1 MKPAFRNI
9 LALLIGVI
17 IGVVINL
24 ALIQISA
31 LIIPPPA
38 DADFTT
44 EAGLKAGMHLMQP
57 KHFLFPWLAHALGT
71 FAGAYFAARIAVS
84 HRLFLAIIVGAIFLV
99 GGVQMVFMLPSPW
112 WFNMADLLLAYLP
125 MSWLGWRLA
134 TAHRLT

>member
-1 MKPAFRNI
+1 MKPVFRNI

-24 ALIQISA
+24 ALIQASS
-31 LIIPPPA
+31 LVIPPP
-38 DADFTT
+38 DGADFTT

-71 FAGAYFAARIAVS
+71 FTGAYVAARIAVS

-99 GGVQMVFMLPSPW
+99 GGVQMLFMLPSPW
-112 WFNMADLLLAYLP
+112 WFNVADLLLAYLP

>member
-1 MKPAFRNI
+1 MKPVFRNI

-24 ALIQISA
+24 ALIQVSS
-31 LIIPPPA
+31 LVIPPP
-38 DADFTT
+38 DGTDFTT

-71 FAGAYFAARIAVS
+71 FTGAYVAARIAVS
-84 HRLFLAIIVGAIFLV
+84 HRLFLAFIVGAIFLV
-99 GGVQMVFMLPSPW
+99 GGVQMLFMLPSPW
-112 WFNMADLLLAYLP
+112 WFNVADLLLAYLP

>member
-1 MKPAFRNI
+1 MKPVFRNI

-24 ALIQISA
+24 ALIQVSS
-31 LIIPPPA
+31 LVIPPP
-38 DADFTT
+38 DGTDFTT

-71 FAGAYFAARIAVS
+71 FTGAYVAARIAVS

-99 GGVQMVFMLPSPW
+99 GGVQMLFMLPSPW
-112 WFNMADLLLAYLP
+112 WFNVADLLLAYLP

>member
-1 MKPAFRNI
+1 MKPVFRNI

-24 ALIQISA
+24 ALIQASS
-31 LIIPPPA
+31 LVIPPP
-38 DADFTT
+38 DGTDFTT

-71 FAGAYFAARIAVS
+71 FTGAYVAARIAVS

-99 GGVQMVFMLPSPW
+99 GGVQMLFMLPSPW
-112 WFNMADLLLAYLP
+112 WFNVADLLLAYLP